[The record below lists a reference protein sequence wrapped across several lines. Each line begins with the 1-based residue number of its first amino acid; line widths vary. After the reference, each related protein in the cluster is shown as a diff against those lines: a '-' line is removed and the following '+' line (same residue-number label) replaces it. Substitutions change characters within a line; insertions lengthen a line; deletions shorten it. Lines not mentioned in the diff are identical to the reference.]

1 MYLIGGTRGSAH
13 GQGLRDTMLRR
24 RKTRS
29 MITHA
34 DLEQLIRQAL
44 PDARVETHDRTGT
57 LDHYNVTVASA
68 AFSGK
73 SLLDQHRM
81 IYAALADA
89 LKDGRLHAVELKTE
103 VGR

>member
-1 MYLIGGTRGSAH
+1 
-13 GQGLRDTMLRR
+13 
-24 RKTRS
+24 

-34 DLEQLIRQAL
+34 DIERLIQDAL
-44 PDARVETHDRTGT
+44 PDAKVQTTDRTGT
-57 LDHYNVTVASA
+57 ADHYNVMVISA

-81 IYAALADA
+81 IYDALGGA

-103 VGR
+103 VAK